1 MRILIVLN
9 VLLFVILIG
18 YIYYNET
25 SKKKS
30 AYIISQTVFEKFNG
44 TKYLQ
49 DALRTAKESHKRSL
63 DSIAA
68 IIESRNNDASL
79 IEQYNQIAKSYQLSD
94 EQLSAKYTSD
104 VWKAINSSIAEFGK
118 KNNYQFIFG
127 ATGDGNL
134 MYGDS
139 LQNVTEEV
147 GKYVNEKYDSQ

>member
-1 MRILIVLN
+1 MRLLIILNVVLLIV
-9 VLLFVILIG
+9 LIG
-18 YIYYNET
+18 YIYYNEIH
-25 SKKKS
+25 KPKS

-49 DALRTAKESHKRSL
+49 DALRKTKESHKRSL
-63 DSIAA
+63 DSIGA
-68 IIESRNNDASL
+68 IIETRNNDASL
-79 IEQYNQIAKSYQLSD
+79 IAQYNQIAKSYQLTD

-104 VWKAINSSIAEFGK
+104 VWKAINSTIAEFGK

-139 LQNVTEEV
+139 LQNITEEV
-147 GKYVNEKYDSQ
+147 VKYSNEKYDSQ